1 MPAMRNNADKMI
13 AAVLSRDAR
22 AHPTLFWIGAFAV
35 TVGVLLHL
43 PMYVRSAAMNFH
55 VAGMP
60 VDWEML
66 LGMALIVGGT
76 IVGFCGLLPAMLQP
90 LSAGTVAKEVV
101 SLAKEVPVD
110 ANEKLKWAHWQL
122 LLVLTLAVVIDS
134 MKPASLGFVVPG
146 TAQEYGLARE
156 VVALFPFCAL
166 TGLTI
171 GSYLWGIIADR
182 VGRRA
187 AILLSGIMFVGTAIC
202 GAMPAFQWN
211 LLMCFLMGLAAGGML
226 PITYTL
232 LAECMPTRHRG
243 WTLVLVGAFGLIG
256 GWFAA
261 SGCATLLEPHFGWR
275 ILWFLN
281 APTGLILILCN
292 RFIPESPR
300 FLLACGRI
308 GEARE
313 LVKRYATRIDPQ
325 QWGDT
330 VALHLGALDNARE
343 LIGPRFKATTTI
355 LNLAAAAWGLVSF
368 GLLLWLPADLR
379 ARGYTVS
386 GSNELLFYSSLL
398 ALPTTI
404 FVALLYNQWSTK
416 WTLVALTVLTTFA
429 LIGLSLLDSRIT
441 AFRGN
446 PLILFS
452 ALMVGVNGIIAVL
465 LPYTAENYP
474 ALLRGRATG
483 LVAGSSKFGGLAA
496 NALTMAALAPGMI
509 AAGLALAVPVA
520 VSAGMI
526 ARYGRETRKI
536 EL

>member
-1 MPAMRNNADKMI
+1 MTPQI
-13 AAVLSRDAR
+13 VSRSER
-22 AHPTLFWIGAFAV
+22 AHPALFWIGALAA
-35 TVGVLLHL
+35 TIGVLLHL

-66 LGMALIVGGT
+66 VGMTLIVSGT
-76 IVGFCGLLPAMLQP
+76 IMGFCGLLPAVLRRPSPSVVADEITSLSKELP
-90 LSAGTVAKEVV
+90 LNSNG
-101 SLAKEVPVD
+101 
-110 ANEKLKWAHWQL
+110 KLRRAHWQL
-122 LLVLTLAVVIDS
+122 LMILTLAVVIDS

-146 TAQEYGLARE
+146 TAVEYGLSRE

-232 LAECMPTRHRG
+232 LAECIPTKHRG

-261 SGCATLLEPHFGWR
+261 SGCAALLEPHFGWR

-281 APTGLILILCN
+281 APTGLIVILCN
-292 RFIPESPR
+292 KFIPESPR

-308 GEARE
+308 AEARD
-313 LVKRYATRIDPQ
+313 LVKRYAVRIDPRH
-325 QWGDT
+325 WADGDQLQI
-330 VALHLGALDNARE
+330 ASMDRARE
-343 LIGPRFKATTTI
+343 LVRGQFKATTAT
-355 LNLAAAAWGLVSF
+355 LNLAAAAWGLVNF

-379 ARGYTVS
+379 ARGYSVS

-398 ALPTTI
+398 ALPTTML
-404 FVALLYNQWSTK
+404 VALLYSRWSTK
-416 WTLVALTVLTTFA
+416 WTLVVLTVLAAFA
-429 LIGLSLLDSRIT
+429 LIGLSLLDSKI
-441 AFRGN
+441 AIFRHN
-446 PLILFS
+446 PLIVFS

-465 LPYTAENYP
+465 LPYSAENYP
-474 ALLRGRATG
+474 VLVRGRATG

-496 NALTMAALAPGMI
+496 NALTISALVPGMI
-509 AAGLALAVPVA
+509 VAALALAVPVA
-520 VSAGMI
+520 VSAGMV
-526 ARYGRETRKI
+526 ARYGRETR
-536 EL
+536 ELEL

>member
-1 MPAMRNNADKMI
+1 MTPQI
-13 AAVLSRDAR
+13 VSRSER
-22 AHPTLFWIGAFAV
+22 AHPALFWIGALAA
-35 TVGVLLHL
+35 TIGVLLHL

-66 LGMALIVGGT
+66 VGMTLIVSGT
-76 IVGFCGLLPAMLQP
+76 IMGFCGLLPAVLRRPSPSVVADEITSLSKELP
-90 LSAGTVAKEVV
+90 LNSNG
-101 SLAKEVPVD
+101 
-110 ANEKLKWAHWQL
+110 KLRRAHWQL
-122 LLVLTLAVVIDS
+122 LMILTLAVVIDS

-146 TAQEYGLARE
+146 TAVEYGLSRE

-232 LAECMPTRHRG
+232 LAECIPTKHRG

-261 SGCATLLEPHFGWR
+261 SGCAALLEPHFGWR

-292 RFIPESPR
+292 KFIPESPR

-308 GEARE
+308 AEARD
-313 LVKRYATRIDPQ
+313 LVKRYAVRIDPRH
-325 QWGDT
+325 WADGDQLQI
-330 VALHLGALDNARE
+330 ASMDRARE
-343 LIGPRFKATTTI
+343 LVRGQFKATTAT
-355 LNLAAAAWGLVSF
+355 LNLAAAAWGLVNF

-379 ARGYTVS
+379 ARGYSVS

-398 ALPTTI
+398 ALPTTML
-404 FVALLYNQWSTK
+404 VALLYSRWSTK
-416 WTLVALTVLTTFA
+416 WTLVVLTVLAAFA
-429 LIGLSLLDSRIT
+429 LIGLSLLDSKI
-441 AFRGN
+441 AIFRHN
-446 PLILFS
+446 PLIVFS

-465 LPYTAENYP
+465 LPYSAENYP
-474 ALLRGRATG
+474 VLVRGRATG

-496 NALTMAALAPGMI
+496 NALTISALVPGMI
-509 AAGLALAVPVA
+509 VAALALAVPVA
-520 VSAGMI
+520 VSAGMV
-526 ARYGRETRKI
+526 ARYGRETR
-536 EL
+536 ELEL

>member
-1 MPAMRNNADKMI
+1 MTPQI
-13 AAVLSRDAR
+13 VSRSER
-22 AHPTLFWIGAFAV
+22 AHPALFWIGALAA
-35 TVGVLLHL
+35 TIGVLLHL

-66 LGMALIVGGT
+66 VGMTLIVSGT
-76 IVGFCGLLPAMLQP
+76 IMGFCGLLPAVLRRPSPSVVADEITSLSKELP
-90 LSAGTVAKEVV
+90 LNSNG
-101 SLAKEVPVD
+101 
-110 ANEKLKWAHWQL
+110 KLRWAHWQL
-122 LLVLTLAVVIDS
+122 LMILTLAVVIDS

-146 TAQEYGLARE
+146 TAVEYGLSRE

-232 LAECMPTRHRG
+232 LAECIPTKHRG

-261 SGCATLLEPHFGWR
+261 SGCAALLEPHFGWR

-292 RFIPESPR
+292 KFIPESPR

-308 GEARE
+308 AEARD
-313 LVKRYATRIDPQ
+313 LVKRYAVRIDPRH
-325 QWGDT
+325 WADGDQLQI
-330 VALHLGALDNARE
+330 ASMDRARE
-343 LIGPRFKATTTI
+343 LVRGQFKATTAT
-355 LNLAAAAWGLVSF
+355 LNLAAAAWGLVNF

-379 ARGYTVS
+379 ARGYSVS

-398 ALPTTI
+398 ALPTTML
-404 FVALLYNQWSTK
+404 VALLYSRWSTK
-416 WTLVALTVLTTFA
+416 WTLVVLTVLAAFA
-429 LIGLSLLDSRIT
+429 LIGLSLLDSKI
-441 AFRGN
+441 AIFRHN
-446 PLILFS
+446 PLIVFS

-465 LPYTAENYP
+465 LPYSAENYP
-474 ALLRGRATG
+474 VLVRGRATG

-496 NALTMAALAPGMI
+496 NALTISALVPGMI
-509 AAGLALAVPVA
+509 VAALALAVPVA
-520 VSAGMI
+520 VSAGMV
-526 ARYGRETRKI
+526 ARYGRETR
-536 EL
+536 ELEL

>member
-1 MPAMRNNADKMI
+1 MTPQI
-13 AAVLSRDAR
+13 VSRSER
-22 AHPTLFWIGAFAV
+22 AHPALFWIGALAV
-35 TVGVLLHL
+35 TIGVLLHL

-66 LGMALIVGGT
+66 VGMTLIVCGT
-76 IVGFCGLLPAMLQP
+76 IMGFCGLLPAVLRRRSPSVVADEITSLSKELP
-90 LSAGTVAKEVV
+90 LNSNGE
-101 SLAKEVPVD
+101 LR
-110 ANEKLKWAHWQL
+110 WAHWQL
-122 LLVLTLAVVIDS
+122 LMILTLAVVIDS

-146 TAQEYGLARE
+146 TAVEYGLSRE

-232 LAECMPTRHRG
+232 LAECIPTKHRG

-292 RFIPESPR
+292 KFIPESPR

-308 GEARE
+308 AEARD
-313 LVKRYATRIDPQ
+313 LVKRYAVRIDPRH
-325 QWGDT
+325 WADGDQLQI
-330 VALHLGALDNARE
+330 AAMDRARE
-343 LIGPRFKATTTI
+343 LVRGQFKATTVT
-355 LNLAAAAWGLVSF
+355 LNLAAAAWGLVNF

-379 ARGYTVS
+379 ARGYSVS

-398 ALPTTI
+398 ALPTTML
-404 FVALLYNQWSTK
+404 VALLYSRWSTK
-416 WTLVALTVLTTFA
+416 WTLVVLTVLAAFA
-429 LIGLSLLDSRIT
+429 LIGLSLLDSKI
-441 AFRGN
+441 AIFRHN
-446 PLILFS
+446 PLIVFS

-465 LPYTAENYP
+465 LPYSAENFP
-474 ALLRGRATG
+474 VLVRGRATG

-496 NALTMAALAPGMI
+496 NALTIAALVPGMI
-509 AAGLALAVPVA
+509 VAALALAVPIA
-520 VSAGMI
+520 VSAGMV
-526 ARYGRETRKI
+526 ARYGRETR
-536 EL
+536 ELEL